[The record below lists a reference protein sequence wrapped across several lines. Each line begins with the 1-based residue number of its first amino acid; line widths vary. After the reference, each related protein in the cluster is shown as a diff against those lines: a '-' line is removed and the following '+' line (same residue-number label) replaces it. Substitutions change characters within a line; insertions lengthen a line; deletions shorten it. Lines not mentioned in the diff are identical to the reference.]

1 MGLFDIFKK
10 RKKMIDELFGELK
23 YSTFKDKS
31 ENFYEGTIFLDS
43 QQCGI
48 TIDADEDG
56 PTNEQRRF
64 FNDLKDKYPSIKSN
78 LVSFLKD
85 KLNGWTQD
93 NMTLKFD
100 EEFNLDGISLSIINE
115 EPIEWSLILF
125 SKKINHYITI
135 DFVSWTPKES
145 ITIDG

>member
-1 MGLFDIFKK
+1 MGLFGIFIK
-10 RKKMIDELFGELK
+10 RKRIIDELFGKLE
-23 YSTFKDKS
+23 YSSFKDKS
-31 ENFYEGTIFLDS
+31 KNFYEGIISFDS

-56 PTNEQRRF
+56 PTNEQKRF
-64 FNDLKDKYPSIKSN
+64 FIELKNNYPSIKSN

-100 EEFNLDGISLSIINE
+100 EEFNLDGISLSIINK

-145 ITIDG
+145 VTIDG